1 MLFNASA
8 FIDTS
13 SRFIVETLKVSAL
26 PKCSNYSKL
35 ISVISTESKKIYNL
49 NKKKKDPIFELSSL
63 CSPLSSPHLH
73 ILILYN
79 HFLLLS

>member
-8 FIDTS
+8 FVDTS

-49 NKKKKDPIFELSSL
+49 N
-63 CSPLSSPHLH
+63 
-73 ILILYN
+73 
-79 HFLLLS
+79 